1 MSDEIDLQLY
11 ARAIRRRWWIVVI
24 FVAVALVIAF
34 AISAIQSNSYEA
46 TATLSA
52 TGPRFTWRFEGGIQ
66 SIVNARQD
74 YQRQYLALWD
84 SNDIVLRATQMLTSS
99 GQLPE
104 ATLSSVLTEVS
115 VRSGDDNTLLV
126 TGTGSDPQQAAD
138 LANAYAQ
145 AFVDVTRELLGVSSD
160 LADYRSE
167 LKLSAQKF
175 NQAEKILT
183 EARGTT
189 GFLLVSGTDPNSMEL
204 TNLHMRQL
212 DLKSTRLAEYLN
224 DLEGVRSLISQ
235 LESAQPD
242 ADLSLLPW
250 ELLSGP
256 VLRERGTLSPSSA
269 LTALNDPQKLL
280 AMLRNEE
287 TALAT
292 AADQLTKE
300 SEDLQRQ
307 VADDWVI
314 YSTATRNYGQAR
326 DTYLLLARK
335 VSEAEIQERIDPGQL
350 TVVSTAIPPEKPVT
364 GRQVALYAVAG
375 MIGLILGVIVALWSG
390 LRDTKTHQPKQPALV

>member
-1 MSDEIDLQLY
+1 MSDEIDLRLY
-11 ARAIRRRWWIVVI
+11 ARAIRRRWWIVAI
-24 FVAVALVIAF
+24 FVVVALVIAF
-34 AISAIQSNSYEA
+34 VISVIQPNSYEA

-104 ATLSSVLTEVS
+104 AMLSSVLTKVS

-138 LANAYAQ
+138 LANTYAQ

-167 LKLSAQKF
+167 LKLAAQRL
-175 NQAEKILT
+175 NQAEKTLAD
-183 EARGTT
+183 ARATT
-189 GFLLVSGTDPNSMEL
+189 GFLLISGTDPNNMEL
-204 TNLHMRQL
+204 ANLHMRQL
-212 DLKSTRLAEYLN
+212 DLKSARLAEYLN

-235 LESAQPD
+235 LESAQPG

-269 LTALNDPQKLL
+269 LTALDDPQKLL
-280 AMLRNEE
+280 ATLRNEE

-300 SEDLQRQ
+300 SEELQRR

-314 YSTATRNYGQAR
+314 YATATRNYGQAR

-335 VSEAEIQERIDPGQL
+335 VNEAEIQERIDPGQL
-350 TVVSTAIPPEKPVT
+350 TFVSTAIPPEKPIT
-364 GRQVALYAVAG
+364 SRQIALYAVAG

-390 LRDTKTHQPKQPALV
+390 LRDAKTQQPQQPALV